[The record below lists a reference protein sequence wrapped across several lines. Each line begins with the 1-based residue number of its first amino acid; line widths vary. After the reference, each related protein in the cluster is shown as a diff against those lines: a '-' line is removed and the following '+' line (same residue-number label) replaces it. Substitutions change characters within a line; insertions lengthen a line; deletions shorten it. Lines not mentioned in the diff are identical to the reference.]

1 MFQYCFKG
9 VSMVLKEF
17 FKDVERVF
25 QGCCKSVSRVFQA
38 CSKGVLW
45 VFIIG
50 CSRTFDGGFYGV
62 SMKFKG

>member
-1 MFQYCFKG
+1 
-9 VSMVLKEF
+9 MVLKEF

-25 QGCCKSVSRVFQA
+25 QGCCNSVSMVFQA

-50 CSRTFDGGFYGV
+50 CSRTFDRGFYGV
-62 SMKFKG
+62 SRKFKG